1 MSQPTP
7 PPTLPAAAAD
17 PEAGAL
23 AADPPAARHAPAGR
37 DLRHA
42 LWLGSGCFAL
52 TLIGLLIALYAL
64 GDGQAH
70 ATGSDTFA
78 HQVLVALVA
87 LTVLLGALFAV
98 LARRA
103 ANAHRR
109 LIAHLDALA
118 HTDGLTGIVNRRG
131 LDERLPVEVA
141 RADRLGYPLTVAM
154 IDLDHFKRFN
164 DRRGHAAGDT
174 VLRGAAQ
181 GWSTQL
187 RPTDLLARYGGEEF
201 TLVLPACDAEQALPM
216 IERLRP
222 LTPER
227 QTFSAGVAQR
237 LPGEEPAELLQRAD
251 RALLAAK
258 RAGRNRS
265 MIDAPAQ
272 AALPLRVVR

>member
-1 MSQPTP
+1 MGRPTP
-7 PPTLPAAAAD
+7 AHPAAAAE
-17 PEAGAL
+17 PAAGA
-23 AADPPAARHAPAGR
+23 PAAVVAGD

-42 LWLGSGCFAL
+42 LWLGAGCFAL
-52 TLIGLLIALYAL
+52 MLVGLLVALYAL
-64 GDGQAH
+64 GAEQAR
-70 ATGSDTFA
+70 AAAVADFA
-78 HQVLVALVA
+78 RPLLIAVTL
-87 LTVLLGALFAV
+87 LTALLGALFAV

-103 ANAHRR
+103 AIAHRR
-109 LIAHLDALA
+109 LVADLEAAA

-164 DRRGHAAGDT
+164 DRHGHAAGDR

-181 GWSTQL
+181 AWRAKL
-187 RPTDLLARYGGEEF
+187 RPMDLLARYGGEEF
-201 TLVLPACDAEQALPM
+201 TLVLPACDAAQAVSM
-216 IERLRP
+216 VERLRP

-227 QTFSAGVAQR
+227 QTFSAGIALR
-237 LPGEEPAELLQRAD
+237 LPGEDDAELLARAD

-265 MIDAPAQ
+265 VIDQQAQ
-272 AALPLRVVR
+272 AVLPLRAVR